1 MKVRDRDS
9 FQFALASAA
18 VALHLE
24 GNLVREVRIALGG
37 VATVPWRARDAEAL
51 LRGRRLDEATATRAA
66 EVAFADAQ
74 ARRHNAF
81 KIPLGKRTLVRALL
95 ETQAMSVAHE

>member
-1 MKVRDRDS
+1 MRKRCCAGAGS
-9 FQFALASAA
+9 
-18 VALHLE
+18 
-24 GNLVREVRIALGG
+24 
-37 VATVPWRARDAEAL
+37 
-51 LRGRRLDEATATRAA
+51 DEATATRAA

-95 ETQAMSVAHE
+95 ETQAMSVAHEVKGRRPCLSALGVA